1 MLPQPLIAP
10 GKRRLAPLE
19 ITCSSADCK
28 SGLHCFTQTK
38 KMKGTDEGGRCRY
51 CGAELVDWS
60 RTHKRDLDDVQYTFE
75 ALRYELWRHRYW
87 HIDID
92 EKAINHARRKGK
104 SGMKAAAERRLRS
117 SVGDAN
123 PYRDGYQTPKKGNVL
138 YYAQHA
144 TATCCRKCMEDWH
157 GVPMGQALTDRQIA
171 YFTDLLMLYIDERL
185 QLTENGEYVP
195 SIRRKS

>member
-1 MLPQPLIAP
+1 MATETL

-38 KMKGTDEGGRCRY
+38 KMKGTDEGGKCRY
-51 CGAELVDWS
+51 CGAELVDWT
-60 RTHKRDLDDVQYTFE
+60 RTHKRDLDDVRYTFE
-75 ALRYELWRHRYW
+75 ALRYELWRHPYW

-104 SGMKAAAERRLRS
+104 SSMRAAAERRLRS

-171 YFTDLLMLYIDERL
+171 YFTDLVMLYIDERL

-195 SIRRKS
+195 PIRRRS